1 MGGDV
6 AGVMSSDA
14 QIGDHSPSGGRS
26 ARRSVNATASGRI
39 HPAVHS
45 KSQQRAFPDKLTRSV
60 NFGVAR
66 YPGAIR
72 RENMCD
78 LTMRHLGTN
87 NSIRGRV

>member
-1 MGGDV
+1 MRL
-6 AGVMSSDA
+6 
-14 QIGDHSPSGGRS
+14 SPRE
-26 ARRSVNATASGRI
+26 AATCTA
-39 HPAVHS
+39 
-45 KSQQRAFPDKLTRSV
+45 RAFPDKLTRSV

-72 RENMCD
+72 REKMCD

>member
-1 MGGDV
+1 M
-6 AGVMSSDA
+6 
-14 QIGDHSPSGGRS
+14 
-26 ARRSVNATASGRI
+26 
-39 HPAVHS
+39 HS